1 MSNDLIILS
10 RAGLRFVVMAIFLG
24 LPGACATGETLPD
37 ENPALRES
45 WKFTENLPEEYRRSS
60 FNIVGGEVFE
70 ITPSGLS
77 KARLDPARAGAR
89 LGDSR
94 RIIAVHGTMY
104 DPDAPGLDNPH
115 LTVFQVIRAQLGGR
129 AALTGIGW
137 PSAPFSAEN
146 LGAAWAGGGL
156 AGMVWPRKMPKI
168 PPHRWLRFWRRPAR
182 LMTSSVTALAAISCA
197 GCCGRAAPI
206 RGGC

>member
-1 MSNDLIILS
+1 
-10 RAGLRFVVMAIFLG
+10 MAIFLG
-24 LPGACATGETLPD
+24 LPGACATGETLSD
-37 ENPALRES
+37 ENPALTES
-45 WKFTENLPEEYRRSS
+45 WKFTENLPEEYRRGS

-77 KARLDPARAGAR
+77 KAPLDPARAGAR

-115 LTVFQVIRAQLGGR
+115 LTVFQVIRAQLDGR
-129 AALTGIGW
+129 AALTGI
-137 PSAPFSAEN
+137 
-146 LGAAWAGGGL
+146 GL
-156 AGMVWPRKMPKI
+156 AGMVWPRKTPRI
-168 PPHRWLRFWRRPAR
+168 PPRRWLRFWRRAAR

-197 GCCGRAAPI
+197 VCCATAAPI
-206 RGGC
+206 QGGC